1 MDVGS
6 IPRLSGASIQPT
18 FFVLL
23 LQHVKRIVLQLYN
36 IIWYYIYVEYYVL
49 YIYILSIYSGRHVRV
64 QWPCIQHVCRVLN
77 GDLELLRYHS
87 LRLRFGV
94 RGRLAAICCTRLWQT
109 KQVRTYPERCA
120 QQLGCCWAV
129 LCKIS
134 EMTDDRQCGSMMIHV
149 DHCSMV

>member
-49 YIYILSIYSGRHVRV
+49 YIYIYIEYL
-64 QWPCIQHVCRVLN
+64 
-77 GDLELLRYHS
+77 
-87 LRLRFGV
+87 
-94 RGRLAAICCTRLWQT
+94 
-109 KQVRTYPERCA
+109 
-120 QQLGCCWAV
+120 
-129 LCKIS
+129 
-134 EMTDDRQCGSMMIHV
+134 
-149 DHCSMV
+149 